1 MLAGV
6 SRQSQFPLGAEI
18 ELAQLEFDPHPLLAR
33 LREHEPVSW
42 VPALD
47 GWLVTRHDLALE
59 VMRDAH
65 TFTVDDPRF
74 STAQVIGPS
83 MLSLDG
89 DQHARH
95 RAPFV
100 GPFRAVAV
108 QERFAGEATDEAE
121 RLIEGFAPAGAAEL
135 RRSFAGPLAAA
146 IVARALGL
154 DPREVPAVLAWYDAI
169 VTSVTRITA
178 GEPPTREGAAAFLG
192 LRERLEAVISDGQ
205 DSSLLAAAAWRSP
218 AGPVSP
224 SRPESPSGSAR
235 GPASDPPLSHRQIV
249 SNAAVLLF
257 GGIETTEGMIA
268 NLLLH
273 LLERPELVA
282 LVRNDAARLEAAIDE
297 SLRLEPAAAVI
308 DRYATADATLGGAS
322 IARGELVRISI
333 SAANRDPAVFPHP
346 DAFDL
351 ERGNLRRH
359 LAFAQGPHVC
369 VGVHLA
375 RLEAR
380 VSVGALLRGLPRLRL
395 DPARRSAARGLV
407 FRKPPRLDAI
417 WTWPVAQSPDRG
429 DAGRPRLRHDGT
441 ARLTHQGEPR
451 WR

>member
-1 MLAGV
+1 M
-6 SRQSQFPLGAEI
+6 FPLGADV
-18 ELAQLEFDPHPLLAR
+18 ELAQLDRHPYPVLAR
-33 LREHEPVSW
+33 LRQHEPVSW
-42 VPALD
+42 IPALD
-47 GWLVTRHDLALE
+47 GWLVTRHELALE
-59 VMRDAH
+59 VMRDAGR
-65 TFTVDDPRF
+65 FTVDDPRF

-89 DQHARH
+89 DQHIRH

-108 QERFAGEATDEAE
+108 QERFAGDTADEAE
-121 RLIEGFAPAGAAEL
+121 RLIDGLGPAGAAEL

-146 IVARALGL
+146 IVTRALGL
-154 DPREVPAVLAWYDAI
+154 DRREVPAVLAWYDAI

-178 GEPPTREGAAAFLG
+178 GEPPTPEGDAAFSG
-192 LRERLEAVISDGQ
+192 LRERLQAVITDGR
-205 DSSLLAAAAWRSP
+205 DSSLLASAASTASSSSG
-218 AGPVSP
+218 ATEG
-224 SRPESPSGSAR
+224 SGSGAIS
-235 GPASDPPLSHRQIV
+235 GSTASTSTGAGAGSVLSHEQIV

-268 NLLLH
+268 NVILH
-273 LLERPELVA
+273 LLQRPELVA
-282 LVRNDAARLEAAIDE
+282 GVRDDPRRLDAAIDE

-333 SAANRDPAVFPHP
+333 SAANRDPTVFPDP
-346 DAFDL
+346 DAFGL
-351 ERGNLRRH
+351 ERPNLRRH

-380 VSVGALLRGLPRLRL
+380 VSVGALLRGLPGLRL

-407 FRKPPRLDAI
+407 FRKPPRLDVV
-417 WTWPVAQSPDRG
+417 WTSPVA
-429 DAGRPRLRHDGT
+429 
-441 ARLTHQGEPR
+441 
-451 WR
+451 